1 MSKVEIGKC
10 CDNCFTFRNRLAASL
25 ASTSLS
31 QLYLDRWT
39 VQSRLLAERSRSDN
53 PDQMSIHLVL
63 ATLLNRLAA
72 LLASASLSQLIFDR
86 YGVQSRLLAERS
98 RSDNPDQMSIM
109 AYMYSLKR
117 CDVFSIR
124 AIRRICHFVCIAL
137 LDAESV
143 EILAEIGECYE

>member
-1 MSKVEIGKC
+1 MSELKIGKC
-10 CDNCFTFRNRLAASL
+10 CNHCSTFWNRLAASL

-72 LLASASLSQLIFDR
+72 LLAWTPLSQLYLDR
-86 YGVQSRLLAERS
+86 WTVQSRLLAERS
-98 RSDNPDQMSIM
+98 RSENPAQMSIM
-109 AYMYSLKR
+109 AYIYSLKR
-117 CDVFSIR
+117 CDIFSLR
-124 AIRRICHFVCIAL
+124 AIQRICHIVCIAL
-137 LDAESV
+137 LDAESA
-143 EILAEIGECYE
+143 EILAGIGGIF

>member
-10 CDNCFTFRNRLAASL
+10 CNHCSTFWNRLAAPL

-39 VQSRLLAERSRSDN
+39 VQSRLLAKRSRSEN
-53 PDQMSIHLVL
+53 P
-63 ATLLNRLAA
+63 A
-72 LLASASLSQLIFDR
+72 
-86 YGVQSRLLAERS
+86 
-98 RSDNPDQMSIM
+98 QMSIM

-124 AIRRICHFVCIAL
+124 AIQRICHFVRIAL
-137 LDAESV
+137 LDAESA
-143 EILAEIGECYE
+143 EILA